1 MGEEQMAN
9 TLISSLA
16 FAACVSA
23 FTPEYLTFSAPISQV
38 PRSKTV
44 MQETKLM
51 TPDKLEKA
59 FARFDVDGS
68 GQVDLDEF
76 TYKMKTLDMPFNDF
90 ELEQMFNEMDASANG
105 GIDNDEF
112 RAYVLN
118 NAHVGVV
125 RRLSE
130 TPDKIRELYDSFKG
144 AANALELEAFQAGM
158 LSLGMPY
165 SKMELD
171 QMFGE
176 IDVTNNGAVDYEE
189 FTEFMTQKVLPAW
202 AKPLA

>member
-105 GIDNDEF
+105 GMTMMSSGLMYSTMPTSASCAGF
-112 RAYVLN
+112 Q
-118 NAHVGVV
+118 
-125 RRLSE
+125 RRLTRSASCM
-130 TPDKIRELYDSFKG
+130 TR
-144 AANALELEAFQAGM
+144 
-158 LSLGMPY
+158 
-165 SKMELD
+165 SK
-171 QMFGE
+171 
-176 IDVTNNGAVDYEE
+176 VPPTRWSSRHS
-189 FTEFMTQKVLPAW
+189 K
-202 AKPLA
+202 LAC